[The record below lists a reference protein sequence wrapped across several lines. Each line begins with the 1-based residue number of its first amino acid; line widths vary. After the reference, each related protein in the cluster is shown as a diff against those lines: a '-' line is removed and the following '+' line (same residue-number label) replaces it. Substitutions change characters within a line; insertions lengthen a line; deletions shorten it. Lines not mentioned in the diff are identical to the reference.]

1 MRSNRHQNLAIRNE
15 GQKAA
20 IPQIDT
26 KDRMECW
33 GPRRE
38 SKSKDSGMECMTEPG
53 DEGPDHDF
61 TISQRFKARDC
72 LARQLITKEKEQ
84 EEKKETG

>member
-1 MRSNRHQNLAIRNE
+1 
-15 GQKAA
+15 
-20 IPQIDT
+20 
-26 KDRMECW
+26 
-33 GPRRE
+33 
-38 SKSKDSGMECMTEPG
+38 MECMTEPG

-84 EEKKETG
+84 EEKKETGLRA